1 MNNEPTP
8 NQKIDWSFYWML
20 CAVLA
25 AVFGIPTACIL
36 IAAWVISRM
45 F

>member
-1 MNNEPTP
+1 MSENNTP
-8 NQKIDWSFYWML
+8 NEKIDWSYYGML

-36 IAAWVISRM
+36 IAAWVISWM

>member
-1 MNNEPTP
+1 MTP
-8 NQKIDWSFYWML
+8 DETDNRPDWSFFWMF

-36 IAAWVISRM
+36 IAAWVIHWM